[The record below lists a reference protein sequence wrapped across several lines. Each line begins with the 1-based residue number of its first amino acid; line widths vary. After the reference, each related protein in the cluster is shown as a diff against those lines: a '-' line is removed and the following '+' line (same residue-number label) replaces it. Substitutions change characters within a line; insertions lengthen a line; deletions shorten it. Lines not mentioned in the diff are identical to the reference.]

1 MENIKENV
9 KNVNVYIALD
19 QSVSVPNKGVHVE
32 DIATVF
38 STNKDVAEG
47 VKKIKLHQFTK
58 TDMEYAVI
66 SAMKLIEQINIT
78 YKDVTVIN
86 IGTPE
91 TIVYYKNTPPTKKYA
106 QFVKA
111 AFMMILTFFGTAYT
125 IMSYNGDVGSDSLL
139 QRIYML
145 FTGIE
150 VDTSSPALLPGIIGY
165 SLGLGIGMIIF
176 FNHGLNKNSVND
188 PTPLQVQMRLYEK
201 EVNESIITDS
211 TRKGTIIDVD

>member
-1 MENIKENV
+1 METIKE
-9 KNVNVYIALD
+9 NVNVYIALE
-19 QSVSVPNKGVHVE
+19 QSVLVSNKGIHIE

-38 STNKDVAEG
+38 CVKPDIAEG

-66 SAMKLIEQINIT
+66 SAMKLVEQINIT
-78 YKDVTVIN
+78 YKNVSVIN

-91 TIVYYKNTPPTKKYA
+91 TIVYYKNTPPAKKHT
-106 QFVKA
+106 QLIKA
-111 AFMMILTFFGTAYT
+111 TFLMILTFFGTAYT
-125 IMSYNGDVGSDSLL
+125 IMSYNGDVGSDTLL
-139 QRIYML
+139 QRLYML
-145 FTGIE
+145 FTGRE
-150 VDTSSPALLPGIIGY
+150 VDVSSSALLPGIIGY

-176 FNHGLNKNSVND
+176 FNHGINKNSVND

-211 TRKGTIIDVD
+211 VRKGSIIDVD

>member
-1 MENIKENV
+1 ME
-9 KNVNVYIALD
+9 NVNVYIALD
-19 QSVSVPNKGVHVE
+19 QSILVPNKGVHIE

-38 STNKDVAEG
+38 CTNKDIAEG
-47 VKKIKLHQFTK
+47 VKKLKLLQFTN

-66 SAMKLIEQINIT
+66 SAMKLIEQININF
-78 YKDVTVIN
+78 KEVTVVN

-91 TIVYYKNTPPTKKYA
+91 TIVYYKNTPPSKKYI
-106 QFVKA
+106 QVIKA
-111 AFMMILTFFGTAYT
+111 VFLMLLTFFGTAYT
-125 IMSYNGDVGSDSLL
+125 IMSYNGDVGADSLL
-139 QRIYML
+139 QRVYML
-145 FTGIE
+145 FTGQD
-150 VDTSSPALLPGIIGY
+150 VDVTSSALLPGIIGY

-176 FNHGLNKNSVND
+176 FNHGINKNSVND

>member
-1 MENIKENV
+1 MENIKA
-9 KNVNVYIALD
+9 NVNVYIALD
-19 QSVSVPNKGVHVE
+19 QSVSVPNKAVHIE

-38 STNKDVAEG
+38 CTDPGIAEG
-47 VKKIKLHQFTK
+47 VKKIKLLQFTK

-78 YKDVTVIN
+78 YKDCTVIN

-91 TIVYYKNTPPTKKYA
+91 TIIYYKNTPPDKKYKNII
-106 QFVKA
+106 KA
-111 AFMMILTFFGTAYT
+111 VFLMVLTFFGTAYT
-125 IMSYNGDVGSDSLL
+125 IMSYNGDVGSDTLL
-139 QRIYML
+139 QRLYML

-150 VDTSSPALLPGIIGY
+150 VDTSSTALLPGIIGY

-176 FNHGLNKNSVND
+176 FNHGFNKNSVDD

-211 TRKGTIIDVD
+211 TRKGSIIDVD

>member
-1 MENIKENV
+1 
-9 KNVNVYIALD
+9 
-19 QSVSVPNKGVHVE
+19 
-32 DIATVF
+32 
-38 STNKDVAEG
+38 
-47 VKKIKLHQFTK
+47 
-58 TDMEYAVI
+58 MEYAVI
-66 SAMKLIEQINIT
+66 SAMKLIELINVT
-78 YKDVTVIN
+78 YKEVTVVN

-91 TIVYYKNTPPTKKYA
+91 TIVYYKNTPPSKKYT
-106 QFVKA
+106 QLIKA
-111 AFMMILTFFGTAYT
+111 VFLMILTFFGTAYT
-125 IMSYNGDVGSDSLL
+125 IMSYNGDVGSDTLL

-150 VDTSSPALLPGIIGY
+150 VDTSSAALLPGIIGY

-176 FNHGLNKNSVND
+176 FNHGLNKNSAND